1 MDVSES
7 PPPQYCELPS
17 LEDVSVASLSVT
29 ENDGEPT
36 EMEIEAAASFVPPM
50 VAAASSV
57 KTEFTDDDLPEAA
70 FKGNSKEL
78 SAEEEEEARWTVA
91 KIFFQNRSLVEHQL
105 RSFNEFLEDGL
116 QAMVNDA
123 PPFEVSPD
131 HNPAAIRIEGLP
143 RQARISYGNVSV
155 GKPTCSATEDKKDVV
170 DLYPREARLRNLT
183 YSAPINL
190 DMNLK
195 VCRSIDI
202 TLWWRHLLWLHSIF
216 WISSP
221 LILYWLNFVFVFFVK
236 FSLLL
241 CLTSSLFDC
250 PDIFLSWFSL
260 SNLI

>member
-1 MDVSES
+1 M
-7 PPPQYCELPS
+7 
-17 LEDVSVASLSVT
+17 VA
-29 ENDGEPT
+29 
-36 EMEIEAAASFVPPM
+36 
-50 VAAASSV
+50 AAASSV
-57 KTEFTDDDLPEAA
+57 KTEFMGDDLPEAA
-70 FKGNSKEL
+70 VKGNSKEL

-143 RQARISYGNVSV
+143 RQARISFGNVSV
-155 GKPTCSATEDKKDVV
+155 GKSTCSATEDKKDVV

-202 TLWWRHLLWLHSIF
+202 TLWWRHMLWQHSLF
-216 WISSP
+216 WISFP
-221 LILYWLNFVFVFFVK
+221 LTLYWLKLCKVFFA
-236 FSLLL
+236 
-241 CLTSSLFDC
+241 
-250 PDIFLSWFSL
+250 SL
-260 SNLI
+260 SDIIII

>member
-7 PPPQYCELPS
+7 PPPPYCELPS

-50 VAAASSV
+50 VAAAAAASSV
-57 KTEFTDDDLPEAA
+57 KTEFTGDDLPEAA
-70 FKGNSKEL
+70 ASSVKTEFTGDDLPEAAAKGNSKEL

-91 KIFFQNRSLVEHQL
+91 KIFFQTRSLVEHQL

-116 QAMVNDA
+116 EAMVNDA

-143 RQARISYGNVSV
+143 RQARISYCNVSV
-155 GKPTCSATEDKKDVV
+155 GKPTCSATEDKKEVV

-202 TLWWRHLLWLHSIF
+202 TL
-216 WISSP
+216 
-221 LILYWLNFVFVFFVK
+221 
-236 FSLLL
+236 
-241 CLTSSLFDC
+241 
-250 PDIFLSWFSL
+250 
-260 SNLI
+260 

>member
-7 PPPQYCELPS
+7 PPPPPQYCELPS

-50 VAAASSV
+50 VAAAAAASSV
-57 KTEFTDDDLPEAA
+57 KTEFTGDDLPEAA
-70 FKGNSKEL
+70 VKGNSKEL

-155 GKPTCSATEDKKDVV
+155 GKPTCSATEDKKDFV

-202 TLWWRHLLWLHSIF
+202 TLWWRHLLWQHSIF
-216 WISSP
+216 WISFP
-221 LILYWLNFVFVFFVK
+221 LILYWLKLCFRLLCKVFFA
-236 FSLLL
+236 
-241 CLTSSLFDC
+241 
-250 PDIFLSWFSL
+250 SL
-260 SNLI
+260 SDIIII